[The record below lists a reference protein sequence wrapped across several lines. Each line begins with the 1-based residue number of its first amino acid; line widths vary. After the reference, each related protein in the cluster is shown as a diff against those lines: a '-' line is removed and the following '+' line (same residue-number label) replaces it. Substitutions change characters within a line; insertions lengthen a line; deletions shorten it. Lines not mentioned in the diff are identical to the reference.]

1 MPGCPGGSLCAWE
14 SRCPRG
20 AIRPSQ
26 AWGSRSSFTPWE
38 PRWSHGPWWAG
49 GPRLPL
55 PPREP
60 WRAFM
65 AWVTWGARGARGARQ
80 PWGAGGSWLPGGAGC
95 SQLSGWRER
104 GESGVGEWHR
114 HVPLS
119 TSAALCPCPACPC
132 RSSWGWTPQYLQCC
146 PPIPPS
152 PPHPSITHLCL
163 PHQMPS
169 PHLSPLSL
177 IPWGVLQVRVD
188 SWLPQHPVILVAP
201 EVLVVRG
208 GPEAPGDP
216 AAPGCPSSLSPQTA
230 PAGPAPRGT
239 RGHLSLPV
247 GMRSEPGSC
256 PMQDSGTAPAMHTPK
271 QESKSRAEKGEKSPG
286 VSPHRSSGPPAPPPT
301 LYLGARRAGTCRA
314 DAVGAVVHLKGSEL

>member
-1 MPGCPGGSLCAWE
+1 MA
-14 SRCPRG
+14 
-20 AIRPSQ
+20 PS
-26 AWGSRSSFTPWE
+26 
-38 PRWSHGPWWAG
+38 
-49 GPRLPL
+49 
-55 PPREP
+55 
-60 WRAFM
+60 
-65 AWVTWGARGARGARQ
+65 
-80 PWGAGGSWLPGGAGC
+80 
-95 SQLSGWRER
+95 
-104 GESGVGEWHR
+104 
-114 HVPLS
+114 
-119 TSAALCPCPACPC
+119 
-132 RSSWGWTPQYLQCC
+132 C
-146 PPIPPS
+146 PPIHLCSSVSLPCLSLQVQLGMDPTVSPVLPTHPS
-152 PPHPSITHLCL
+152 ITPHPSITHLCL
-163 PHQMPS
+163 PHQMPP

-216 AAPGCPSSLSPQTA
+216 AAQGCPSSLSPQTA

-239 RGHLSLPV
+239 RGRLSLPV

-286 VSPHRSSGPPAPPPT
+286 VSPHRSSSPPVPPPQDPPP
-301 LYLGARRAGTCRA
+301 YLGARRAGTCRA